1 MIKRLLVHLSL
12 YGRISRFVGPYA
24 TSFLRGVTR
33 APAGADGV
41 HVNTGDDVALM
52 ISAAAAAAAAV
63 GTARQSLGETVV
75 ERSRL
80 SNDGRRRRRR
90 RCCSINN
97 STTTKSA
104 DSAALVH
111 PARPGRL
118 RLTLTSCVAEE
129 RLIIHRAAARP
140 LARPPP
146 ALLAPRNEFGRFF
159 RRRNA
164 LGAG

>member
-52 ISAAAAAAAAV
+52 LSAAAAAAV

-90 RCCSINN
+90 RRWCSINN
-97 STTTKSA
+97 STTTRSV

-111 PARPGRL
+111 PARP
-118 RLTLTSCVAEE
+118 TDYA
-129 RLIIHRAAARP
+129 
-140 LARPPP
+140 
-146 ALLAPRNEFGRFF
+146 
-159 RRRNA
+159 
-164 LGAG
+164 

>member
-52 ISAAAAAAAAV
+52 LSAAAAAAAV

-80 SNDGRRRRRR
+80 SNDGRRRRR
-90 RCCSINN
+90 CCSINN
-97 STTTKSA
+97 STTTRSA

-111 PARPGRL
+111 PAGPGRDAR
-118 RLTLTSCVAEE
+118 RLPAALNAGETAVRALVG
-129 RLIIHRAAARP
+129 RRRAAACH
-140 LARPPP
+140 
-146 ALLAPRNEFGRFF
+146 
-159 RRRNA
+159 
-164 LGAG
+164 

>member
-1 MIKRLLVHLSL
+1 MIKRLLVHISL

-24 TSFLRGVTR
+24 KSFLRGVTR
-33 APAGADGV
+33 APAGADGM
-41 HVNTGDDVALM
+41 HVNTGDNVALM
-52 ISAAAAAAAAV
+52 LSAAAAAAV

-90 RCCSINN
+90 CCSINN

-111 PARPGRL
+111 PARP
-118 RLTLTSCVAEE
+118 ADY
-129 RLIIHRAAARP
+129 A
-140 LARPPP
+140 
-146 ALLAPRNEFGRFF
+146 
-159 RRRNA
+159 
-164 LGAG
+164 